1 MSSVAGPYISGG
13 LVLRTR
19 KIAKK
24 AERNEE
30 IDLKKSGRGCILK
43 YGISYD
49 KLKLQGEVEDLRAV
63 EEAFVPS
70 YQTV

>member
-1 MSSVAGPYISGG
+1 M
-13 LVLRTR
+13 TR
-19 KIAKK
+19 KILVGTFCMREMLYILIGEVSKVSTAH
-24 AERNEE
+24 ET
-30 IDLKKSGRGCILK
+30 IHLK

-49 KLKLQGEVEDLRAV
+49 KLKLQGEVKDLRAV

>member
-1 MSSVAGPYISGG
+1 MREMLYILIGEVSK
-13 LVLRTR
+13 VSTAHET
-19 KIAKK
+19 IH
-24 AERNEE
+24 
-30 IDLKKSGRGCILK
+30 LK